1 LQSGLNDQDLYLW
14 IGQHKEY
21 MPTYKF
27 KNLKTGVVYEDFM
40 SISDMEKLKTNPNIA
55 LQMPDTLNIISQTG
69 DNIDAKTDGG
79 WKETLAKISE
89 AHPDSE
95 LNKQYGKRKSTKDIK
110 TAEARKKAKTI
121 AERRIKKAIER
132 Q

>member
-1 LQSGLNDQDLYLW
+1 
-14 IGQHKEY
+14 
-21 MPTYKF
+21 MPTYSF

-121 AERRIKKAIER
+121 AERRIKKAM
-132 Q
+132 QQQ

>member
-1 LQSGLNDQDLYLW
+1 
-14 IGQHKEY
+14 

-40 SISDMEKLKTNPNIA
+40 SIKEMDKLRENPNIE

-95 LNKQYGKRKSTKDIK
+95 LSKQYGKRKTTKDVK
-110 TAEARKKAKTI
+110 TAEARKKHKTI
-121 AERRIKKAIER
+121 ADQRIKKIM
-132 Q
+132 QQQ

>member
-1 LQSGLNDQDLYLW
+1 MQSGKQSHQLGSQKDF
-14 IGQHKEY
+14 

-27 KNLKTGVVYEDFM
+27 KNLKTGLVYEDFM
-40 SISDMEKLKTNPNIA
+40 SIKDMEKLKDNPNIE

-95 LNKQYGKRKSTKDIK
+95 LNKQYGKRKSAKDIK
-110 TAEARKKAKTI
+110 TAEVRKKHKTI
-121 AERRIKKAIER
+121 AERRIKKIM
-132 Q
+132 QQQK

>member
-1 LQSGLNDQDLYLW
+1 
-14 IGQHKEY
+14 
-21 MPTYKF
+21 MPTYTF
-27 KNLKTGVVYEDFM
+27 QNNTTGVEWEKFM
-40 SISDMEKLKTNPNIA
+40 RMSEVDDYKKENDCSIIITGVNIA
-55 LQMPDTLNIISQTG
+55 SGQG
-69 DNIDAKTDGG
+69 DNIDAKTDAG

-95 LNKQYGKRKSTKDIK
+95 LNKQYGKRRSAKAVK
-110 TAEARKKAKTI
+110 TEQARKKAKTI

>member
-1 LQSGLNDQDLYLW
+1 MQSGEQPHRLGSQKDF
-14 IGQHKEY
+14 

-40 SISDMEKLKTNPNIA
+40 SIKDMEKLKDNPNIE

-95 LNKQYGKRKSTKDIK
+95 LSKQYGKRKSTKDIK
-110 TAEARKKAKTI
+110 TAEARKKHKKI
-121 AERRIKKAIER
+121 AERRIKKIM
-132 Q
+132 QQN

>member
-1 LQSGLNDQDLYLW
+1 
-14 IGQHKEY
+14 
-21 MPTYKF
+21 MPTYDFRNKT
-27 KNLKTGVVYEDFM
+27 TGVEWEKHM
-40 SISDMEKLKTNPNIA
+40 RISELDAYKEENNA
-55 LQMPDTLNIISQTG
+55 EIIINSVNLVGGTG
-69 DNIDAKTDGG
+69 ENIDAKTDGG

-121 AERRIKKAIER
+121 AERRIKKAM
-132 Q
+132 QQQ

>member
-1 LQSGLNDQDLYLW
+1 MQSGKQPHRLGSQK
-14 IGQHKEY
+14 GF

-40 SISDMEKLKTNPNIA
+40 SIKDMEKLRENPNIA

-121 AERRIKKAIER
+121 AERRIKKAM
-132 Q
+132 QQQ

>member
-1 LQSGLNDQDLYLW
+1 
-14 IGQHKEY
+14 

-121 AERRIKKAIER
+121 AERRIKKAM
-132 Q
+132 QQQ